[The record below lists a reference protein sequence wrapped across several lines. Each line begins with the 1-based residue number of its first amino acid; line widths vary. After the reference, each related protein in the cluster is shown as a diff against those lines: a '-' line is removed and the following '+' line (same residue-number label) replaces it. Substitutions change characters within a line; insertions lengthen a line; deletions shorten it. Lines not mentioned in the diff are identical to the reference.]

1 MSKQVWSV
9 GRLFCLYCCLLLL
22 CCGCV
27 QYRMELSFNWLTG
40 GTIVQNLKWDSSVGN
55 FIGNYSDSAADEL
68 LDEIERRAAAA
79 GGTADY
85 VSDSEMRVEIPF
97 DNYTQLESKFNSF
110 FNQPLLLLSQLV
122 LGEELSSPP
131 IAGRPP
137 ATVSS
142 SQDPSKTDHPAQ
154 FLPAKAT
161 LLETVVP
168 VTQGT
173 DEHIQQSAPGL
184 NRQSRS
190 GQESAL
196 MLANRR
202 TLPLHLLAQNR
213 AGEELKVTKHGFGI
227 ADRYDLTYTLDLS
240 DVRLPVSGRF
250 FTLSVDRLLDLQ
262 MALTTPIPA
271 SRSNATVRDGNRLEW
286 QIETGAVNH
295 LSVSFWT
302 PSPIGIVGIVVVALA
317 AFLWVWRLDRPRRRG

>member
-1 MSKQVWSV
+1 MMNWQKLAKLGHQ
-9 GRLFCLYCCLLLL
+9 LCLYACLLLL

-68 LDEIERRAAAA
+68 LEEIERRAEAA

-97 DNYTQLESKFNSF
+97 DNYTQLESKFNAF
-110 FNQPLLLLSQLV
+110 FNQPLLLLSQLAV
-122 LGEELSSPP
+122 EGEPSL
-131 IAGRPP
+131 
-137 ATVSS
+137 ATFADRS
-142 SQDPSKTDHPAQ
+142 PSKTASIHA
-154 FLPAKAT
+154 
-161 LLETVVP
+161 
-168 VTQGT
+168 
-173 DEHIQQSAPGL
+173 
-184 NRQSRS
+184 NR
-190 GQESAL
+190 SAL
-196 MLANRR
+196 PPIVGAGQRPTNPPRSLPSPQNTALSSARER
-202 TLPLHLLAQNR
+202 TLPLRLLAQNN
-213 AGEELKVTKHGFGI
+213 AEEELRVTKHGFGI

-286 QIETGAVNH
+286 HLDTGAFNH

-302 PSPIGIVGIVVVALA
+302 PSPVGIALIAAVALL
-317 AFLWVWRLDRPRRRG
+317 AFLWVWRLDRPRRRR

>member
-1 MSKQVWSV
+1 MMNWPKITNL
-9 GRLFCLYCCLLLL
+9 GRQLCLYVCLLLL

-27 QYRMELSFNWLTG
+27 QYRMEMAFNWLTG

-55 FIGNYSDSAADEL
+55 FIGNYSDAATDEL

-79 GGTADY
+79 GGTANY

-97 DNYTQLESKFNSF
+97 DNYTQLESKFNAF

-122 LGEELSSPP
+122 TDAEPSLAAFST
-131 IAGRPP
+131 RP
-137 ATVSS
+137 
-142 SQDPSKTDHPAQ
+142 PSKTSSSTDAFRAALSPIVGAGQHPISLDFQQNA
-154 FLPAKAT
+154 ARSSVKDRSARVRE
-161 LLETVVP
+161 LEE
-168 VTQGT
+168 Q
-173 DEHIQQSAPGL
+173 
-184 NRQSRS
+184 
-190 GQESAL
+190 
-196 MLANRR
+196 
-202 TLPLHLLAQNR
+202 TLPLSLLAQNN
-213 AGEELKVTKHGFGI
+213 AGEELKVTKQGFGI

-240 DVRLPVSGRF
+240 DIRLPVSGRF

-286 QIETGAVNH
+286 RLDTGAVNH

-302 PSPIGIVGIVVVALA
+302 PSPVGIALIAIAALA
-317 AFLWVWRLDRPRRRG
+317 AFLWAWRLDRPRRRG